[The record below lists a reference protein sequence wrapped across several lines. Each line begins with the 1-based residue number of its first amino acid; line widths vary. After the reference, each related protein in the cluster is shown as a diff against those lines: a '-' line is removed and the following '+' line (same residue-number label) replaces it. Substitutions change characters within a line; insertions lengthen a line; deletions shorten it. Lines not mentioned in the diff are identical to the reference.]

1 MVDAD
6 NMLALDDDY
15 INRCLAYL
23 YTHQRLLTFV
33 KDFNEPGGFLW
44 CADPCIYELDDVLN
58 MPGYSPTA
66 FAVYLR
72 LIQTILQREAA

>member
-6 NMLALDDDY
+6 NMLISDDDY

-33 KDFNEPGGFLW
+33 KDFAEPGGFLW
-44 CADPCIYELDDVLN
+44 CADPCIYELDEILN
-58 MPGYSPTA
+58 IPGYNATT
-66 FAVYLR
+66 FALYLR
-72 LIQTILQREAA
+72 TIQIILQRES